1 MKMIWSIGAI
11 HNNSWQVCFNR
22 GAEAGGG
29 GMGAPRP
36 APPPP
41 PQVILFLLRAW
52 VGPSRRGSL
61 RLNIVE
67 IV

>member
-1 MKMIWSIGAI
+1 MYNK
-11 HNNSWQVCFNR
+11 SWQVCFNR
-22 GAEAGGG
+22 GTEVGGG
-29 GMGAPRP
+29 GVMWATRS

-41 PQVILFLLRAW
+41 PPLILFLLRAW

>member
-11 HNNSWQVCFNR
+11 HNNSWQVCFNQ
-22 GAEAGGG
+22 GTEAGGG
-29 GMGAPRP
+29 VMWATRS
-36 APPPP
+36 APPP